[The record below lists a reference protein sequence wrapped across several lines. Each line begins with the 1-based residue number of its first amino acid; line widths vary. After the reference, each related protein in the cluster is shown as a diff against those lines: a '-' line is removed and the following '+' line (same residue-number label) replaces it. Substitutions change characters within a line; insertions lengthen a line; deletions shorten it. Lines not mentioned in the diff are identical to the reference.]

1 MDVSSLFCNKWGD
14 CPRPCKAAG
23 VDSLWLELFDMHK
36 LTASPMPAAGGTG
49 LIYWSY
55 LYEPSAWY
63 HFKKQTNQLILPTLH
78 AEQVRTEKPLNA
90 SCIRWRLI
98 LFEGRLL
105 SLLCSVLVLYLV
117 LLLYQ
122 TRKSQISIS
131 LEKHTVLS
139 GHLCEWFKGA
149 LEVMSEVASENG
161 RRGRPKIKVNLWKK
175 MTSTVVI
182 PEEKWGQSYKLFC
195 FQLRL
200 VVCSVKNSSLLIL
213 KQIRQSQNTST
224 AMMGII
230 KGLVQWEHLAGM
242 AVKLKLLAL
251 GCSNTNSYHCN

>member
-117 LLLYQ
+117 LLLYR

-182 PEEKWGQSYKLFC
+182 PEEK
-195 FQLRL
+195 
-200 VVCSVKNSSLLIL
+200 
-213 KQIRQSQNTST
+213 
-224 AMMGII
+224 
-230 KGLVQWEHLAGM
+230 
-242 AVKLKLLAL
+242 
-251 GCSNTNSYHCN
+251 